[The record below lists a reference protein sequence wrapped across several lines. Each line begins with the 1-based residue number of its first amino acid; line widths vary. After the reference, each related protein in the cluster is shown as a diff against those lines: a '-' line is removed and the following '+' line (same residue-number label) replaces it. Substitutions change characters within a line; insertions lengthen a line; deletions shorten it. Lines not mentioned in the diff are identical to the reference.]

1 MRIISGT
8 YRGKKLNSPTSL
20 ETRPTS
26 DRVREMIF
34 NVLFHN
40 PALGASYVQGKA
52 VLDIFAGT
60 GALGLEA
67 ISRGASSVIFIENNS
82 KTLPALRK
90 NVEALQ
96 LSPRCIKEQDALSL
110 GSAPSLFDLIF
121 LDPPYEQGLLEPILT
136 QLFEGGWLS
145 SNALLIIEVAKNEHF
160 PLPSFLSLVLE
171 RQEGAARIIFCHFTK
186 S

>member
-1 MRIISGT
+1 
-8 YRGKKLNSPTSL
+8 
-20 ETRPTS
+20 
-26 DRVREMIF
+26 MIF

-67 ISRGASSVIFIENNS
+67 ISRGARSVIFIENNP
-82 KTLPALRK
+82 KILPALRK
-90 NVEALQ
+90 NIETLQ
-96 LSPRCIKEQDALSL
+96 LSPRCIKDQDALSL
-110 GSAPSLFDLIF
+110 GPSPSPFDLIF

-145 SNALLIIEVAKNEHF
+145 PNALLIIETAKKEQF
-160 PLPSFLSLVLE
+160 PLPPFLSLVLE
-171 RQEGAARIIFCHFTK
+171 RQEGAARIIFCHLAK